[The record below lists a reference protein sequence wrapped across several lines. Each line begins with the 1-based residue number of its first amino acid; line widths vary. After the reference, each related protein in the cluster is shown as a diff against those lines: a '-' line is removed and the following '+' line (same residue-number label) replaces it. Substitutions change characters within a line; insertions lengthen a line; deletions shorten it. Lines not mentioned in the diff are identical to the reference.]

1 MKKFISI
8 MLTAVILSLSFLC
21 VGASAAEPTKTETL
35 LNDIATTK
43 SIKIDFEDDAF
54 ENDIIN
60 IKNVEISAKITET
73 EGVEDVKIA
82 ASAKVLFFK
91 VKLLLTEG
99 NAYVYIPL
107 IRAKIDITKI
117 LGDDFDLLEPAKELM
132 AFLESDFIEYLVLTN
147 SGEKEIAGYGK
158 VYTEEFKVDIE
169 AIIKKL
175 VEEGKLEVPED
186 MDISN
191 MTLAEILALMD
202 DAEETVKIIEAAE
215 SFRAEFIYKDDALV
229 NAIINTVDE
238 DGEDVETDVAEVFPF
253 AIESITSDVDDSE
266 FKEPVLYFNFTSLF
280 SGIIG
285 KLAGA
290 F

>member
-8 MLTAVILSLSFLC
+8 MLTAVILSLSLLC

-99 NAYVYIPL
+99 KAYAYIPL
-107 IRAKIDITKI
+107 IRCKIDLTKI

-132 AFLESDFIEYLVLTN
+132 AFLESDFIEYLVLTD
-147 SGEKEIAGYGK
+147 SGEKEISGYGT

-175 VEEGKLEVPED
+175 VEDGTLEVPED

-191 MTLAEILALMD
+191 MTLEEILALMD
-202 DAEETVKIIEAAE
+202 DAEETVKIIKAAE
-215 SFRAEFIYKDDALV
+215 SFRAEFIYKDNALV
-229 NAIINTVDE
+229 NAVINTVDE

-253 AIESITSDVDDSE
+253 AIESITSDVDDGV

-280 SGIIG
+280 SGLID
-285 KLAGA
+285 KFAGA